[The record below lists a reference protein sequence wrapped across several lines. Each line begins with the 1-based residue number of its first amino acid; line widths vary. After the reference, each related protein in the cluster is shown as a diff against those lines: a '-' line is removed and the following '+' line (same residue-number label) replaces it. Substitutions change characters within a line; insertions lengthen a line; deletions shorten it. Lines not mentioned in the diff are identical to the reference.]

1 MSNDE
6 QTASGE
12 PENIGPNNM
21 GKVVDA
27 YIEEEMKIS
36 YLKYSMSVIVSRAL
50 PDVRDGLKPVH
61 RRILYGMENISLFND
76 KPYKKSANIVGEVMG
91 KYHPHGDGA
100 IYDSI
105 VRMAQEWSMRYPLV
119 DGQGNFGSI
128 DGDSPAAMRYTEA
141 RMDKMAE
148 LILQDLEKET
158 VDFVPN
164 YDESLKEPTVLPSAF
179 PNLLVN
185 GSTGIAVGM
194 ATNMAPHNLR
204 EIVNACVAM
213 IRNPDVPAEELMA
226 LVTGPDFPTGGIIHG
241 RSGIREAYLTG
252 RGRVVVRGRCE
263 IEEMTNGRNR
273 IVVTEIPYQVNKTTL
288 LEKMAQLV
296 RDKEIEG
303 ISDLRDESDRNGM
316 SIVIELKKDAFAEVV
331 LNTLYKHTQLQET
344 FGINNLALVN
354 GRPRTLGLRDLVFH
368 FLEHR
373 HEVVERRTRFDLGK
387 ARDRAHIL
395 EGLRIALDHID
406 AIVALIRAS
415 ADAAAAKAGLMEKF
429 GLSDRQADA
438 ILEMRLQRLTGLE
451 RDKIENE
458 YQELLKTIAD
468 LTDILGSRERRMAI
482 IEGELT
488 AIAEKHG
495 DERRTAIQDHADDID
510 ALDLIPNEPMVITVS
525 HGGYIKRIGTDAY
538 KLQGRGGRGVTGA
551 GLKDE
556 DFVEHLFVAWTHG
569 YILVFT
575 NLGRCHWIRVHTIPE
590 GARTAKGKALV
601 NLIQLQ
607 PDERV
612 SAFVPVRGFEDARF
626 LVFATERGVINKM
639 SLEAYSRPRQAGIN
653 AIELNEGDRLISV
666 TLASPADDI
675 MIGTRLGQANR
686 FGMGKFRPMGRG
698 TRGVR
703 GINLEEGDNVIGMT
717 VVESGITVLTV
728 TENGSGKRTEPDEY
742 RVTGRGGKGVRN
754 FRITEKTG
762 AAVCM
767 AAVREDQELLVIT
780 RSGTII
786 RMAVADI
793 NVIGRDTQGVRVI
806 RLDEGDSVMA
816 VTVVEKDDVDPTAL
830 ESAEEARAA
839 HAAEAVPS
847 EDAGDEET
855 ADEEA
860 PDAEPET

>member
-1 MSNDE
+1 MSQE
-6 QTASGE
+6 HEMTAS
-12 PENIGPNNM
+12 PA

-27 YIEEEMKIS
+27 FIEEEMKIS
-36 YLKYSMSVIVSRAL
+36 YLRYSMSVIVSRAL

-61 RRILYGMENISLFND
+61 RRILFGMENISVFSD

-91 KYHPHGDGA
+91 KYHPHGDSA

-105 VRMAQEWSMRYPLV
+105 VRMAQGWSMRYPLV
-119 DGQGNFGSI
+119 DGQGNFGSV

-148 LILQDLEKET
+148 LVLKDLEKET

-164 YDESLKEPTVLPSAF
+164 YDESLKEPVVLPSAF

-204 EIVNACVAM
+204 EIVNACTAM
-213 IRNPDVPAEELMA
+213 IRNPDVSAEELMA
-226 LVTGPDFPTGGIIHG
+226 LVSGPDFPTGGIIHG

-252 RGRVVVRGRCE
+252 RGRVVVRGRTE
-263 IEEMTNGRNR
+263 IEEMANGRRR
-273 IVVTEIPYQVNKTTL
+273 IVVTEIPYQVNKTNL
-288 LEKMAQLV
+288 LEKMAALV

-316 SIVIELKKDAFAEVV
+316 SIIIELKKDAFPEVV
-331 LNTLYKHTQLQET
+331 LNGLYKHTQLQDT
-344 FGINNLALVN
+344 FGINNLALVD
-354 GRPRTLGLRDLVFH
+354 GRPKTLGLRDLVFY
-368 FLEHR
+368 FLKHR
-373 HEVVERRTRFDLGK
+373 HEVVERRTRFELRK
-387 ARDRAHIL
+387 AQDRAHIL

-415 ADAAAAKAGLMEKF
+415 SDAAEAKAGLIEHF
-429 GLSDRQADA
+429 NLSDRQADA

-468 LTDILGSRERRMAI
+468 LNDILANRDRRMAI
-482 IEGELT
+482 IEAELT
-488 AIAEKHG
+488 EIANKHG
-495 DERRTAIQDHADDID
+495 DERRTEIVDHADDID

-538 KLQGRGGRGVTGA
+538 KLQGRGGRGVSGA

-556 DFVEHLFVAWTHG
+556 DFVEHLFVGWTHG
-569 YILVFT
+569 YVLVFT
-575 NLGRCHWIRVHTIPE
+575 NLGRCHWIRVHLIPE

-607 PDERV
+607 EDERV
-612 SAFVPVRGFEDARF
+612 SAFVPVRGFDDPRS

-639 SLEAYSRPRQAGIN
+639 TLDALSRPRSAGIN
-653 AIELNEGDRLISV
+653 AIELNEDDRLV
-666 TLASPADDI
+666 RVALASEDDDV
-675 MIGTRLGQANR
+675 MIGTRKGQAIR
-686 FGMGKFRPMGRG
+686 FSMGKFRRMGRG

-703 GINLEEGDNVIGMT
+703 GITLVEEDSVIGMIL
-717 VVESGITVLTV
+717 VEAGVTVLTI
-728 TENGSGKRTEPDEY
+728 TEKGSGKRTEPGEY

-762 AAVCM
+762 DAVCL
-767 AAVREDQELLVIT
+767 ASVRDDQEILIIT
-780 RSGTII
+780 RNGNII
-786 RMAVADI
+786 RQEAGGI
-793 NVIGRDTQGVRVI
+793 SVIGRDTQGVRVI
-806 RLDEGDSVMA
+806 RPEEGDVVTG
-816 VTVVEKDDVDPTAL
+816 VTVVEKDDVDPDKL
-830 ESAEEARAA
+830 ESAEEARAQ
-839 HAAEAVPS
+839 HAAEVGSAHQDDAAGAGDES
-847 EDAGDEET
+847 DEAEDAEDAGESR
-855 ADEEA
+855 
-860 PDAEPET
+860 P